1 MVDHLIHQPVEDVW
15 HHHFSELDEA
25 LDETIRELQNLIRL
39 DDYHRHGHEEEKLGD
54 TLGPFGSSNLN
65 LSSLSKV
72 LGSSSSRCMP
82 EERVNRINRLLEKLE
97 AIKKSCAEETGKNP
111 VMDISEEEERIH
123 EKAEEHLN
131 RMAEIFCSLRI
142 AQLEIRS
149 KYHPAT
155 HDPVFANFSWR
166 LLSPAEFR
174 LCPPFLIMANLES
187 DSGRTLRKIMSLLE
201 SRKPFKIAAMRT
213 SLRKVYSPTADPSV
227 PASMAVETLP
237 LAMRGVFFLQTCIAA
252 PDFTKRLFDAL
263 TSSRP
268 TLLSLLA
275 QKDGED
281 EAAFR
286 LRAERAIRSRAFPL
300 VSYDPDK
307 ARGFVSCF
315 DISDNP
321 EGVGSYT
328 FADFALGESEFSGEF
343 TNPPADVPEDSLVP
357 VGEYLELVRHQRMGK
372 FPCVYV
378 PGPDGQALPK
388 VVSPA
393 VITQTSDQ
401 IHIWRTLQEIA
412 GVDNPH
418 VNITKAS
425 LEAAFGAEQKAII
438 DNMQHDME
446 QKQSQR
452 EQVAVA
458 SAVQQLVAKLTGV
471 DATTIDLQ
479 SLVDGKS

>member
-1 MVDHLIHQPVEDVW
+1 MDDQFIHQPVEDVW

-25 LDETIRELQNLIRL
+25 LDETIRELQNLLRL
-39 DDYHRHGHEEEKLGD
+39 DEYHRHGHEEEKLSE

-65 LSSLSKV
+65 LTSLSKV
-72 LGSSSSRCMP
+72 LGSSSSRCMA
-82 EERVNRINRLLEKLE
+82 EDRLNRINRLLQKLE
-97 AIKKSCAEETGKNP
+97 AIKKECSESSGNHP
-111 VMDISEEEERIH
+111 VMDIGEDEETIH
-123 EKAEEHLN
+123 AKAEEHLN
-131 RMAEIFCSLRI
+131 RMAEIFCNLRI

-155 HDPVFANFSWR
+155 HDPVFENFSWR

-174 LCPPFLIMANLES
+174 LCPPFMIMANLES
-187 DSGRTLRKIMSLLE
+187 DSGKTLRKIMSLLE
-201 SRKPFKIAAMRT
+201 SRKPFKIAAMRA
-213 SLRKVYSPTADPSV
+213 SLRKAYSPTADPSV
-227 PASMAVETLP
+227 PATMAVETFP
-237 LAMRGVFFLQTCIAA
+237 LAMRGVYFLQTCVAA
-252 PDFTKRLFDAL
+252 HDFTRNLFDAL
-263 TSSRP
+263 TSPRP
-268 TLLSLLA
+268 SLLSLLA

-300 VSYDPDK
+300 VVYDPDK
-307 ARGFVSCF
+307 AKGFVSCF
-315 DISDNP
+315 DISANP

-328 FADFALGESEFSGEF
+328 FADFALGEAEFSGEF
-343 TNPPADVPEDSLVP
+343 SDPPADVSEDSLVP
-357 VGEYLELVRHQRMGK
+357 VGEYLDLARHQRMGK
-372 FPCVYV
+372 YPCVYV
-378 PGPDGQALPK
+378 PGPDGQAVPK
-388 VVSPA
+388 VVSSA

-401 IHIWRTLQEIA
+401 VHIWRTLQEIA

-446 QKQSQR
+446 KQQSER

-458 SAVQQLVAKLTGV
+458 AAVQQLVAKLTGV
-471 DATTIDLQ
+471 DAGTIDIQTLIRARE
-479 SLVDGKS
+479 